1 MAMKSRTLKRHFVE
15 AFKSLGRNGWMSFAS
30 VSAVTVTLLLV
41 GVFLVV
47 LLNLNHLASQ
57 IEGDVEIRAYVDRTT
72 KQTEYDQMQQKME
85 QIPNVQ
91 QVRFQ
96 SKEDG
101 LKELIKSLGDEGQ
114 AFSSLK
120 NENPLPDAFIIK
132 TKKPQDTASVAS
144 EIEKFD
150 HIKKVDYGQGT
161 VERLFNVTS
170 VARNVG
176 IVLII
181 GLIFTAMFLIS
192 NTIKL
197 TIVSRRKE
205 IEIMK
210 LVGAT
215 NGFIRWPFFIEGFV
229 LGVLG
234 AVIPILVVVFG
245 YEFLHG
251 SVNTKLDTV
260 FVKLLPVYPMV
271 LQLSGLL
278 AIIGG
283 LIGVWGS
290 MTSVRKFL
298 KV

>member
-1 MAMKSRTLKRHFVE
+1 MKSRTLKRHFAE

-57 IEGDVEIRAYVDRTT
+57 IEGDVEIRAYIDRTT
-72 KQTEYDQMQQKME
+72 KQSEYNDLQQKME
-85 QIPNVQ
+85 QIPNVNE
-91 QVRFQ
+91 VKFQ

-101 LKELIKSLGDEGQ
+101 LQELIKSLGDEGK

-132 TKKPQDTASVAS
+132 TKKPQDTSTVAS
-144 EIEKFD
+144 EIEKYD

-161 VERLFNVTS
+161 VERLFKVTG

-176 IVLII
+176 LVLII

-197 TIVSRRKE
+197 TILSRRKE

-215 NGFIRWPFFIEGFV
+215 NGFIRWPYFIEGFV
-229 LGVLG
+229 LGLMG
-234 AVIPILVVVFG
+234 SIIPILVVIFG

-251 SVNTKLDTV
+251 QVNNQLDTV

-271 LQLSGLL
+271 LQLSVML
-278 AIIGG
+278 AVIGG

>member
-1 MAMKSRTLKRHFVE
+1 
-15 AFKSLGRNGWMSFAS
+15 MSFAS

-57 IEGDVEIRAYVDRTT
+57 IEGDVEIRAYIDRTT
-72 KQTEYDQMQQKME
+72 KQTEYADLQQKME
-85 QIPNVQ
+85 QVPHVNEVK
-91 QVRFQ
+91 FQ

-101 LKELIKSLGDEGQ
+101 LKELIKSLGDEGK

-120 NENPLPDAFIIK
+120 KENPLPDAYIIK

-161 VERLFNVTS
+161 VEKLFKVTGA
-170 VARNVG
+170 ARNVG
-176 IVLII
+176 IVLIV

-197 TIVSRRKE
+197 TIISRRKE

-229 LGVLG
+229 LGVMG
-234 AVIPILVVVFG
+234 AIVPILVIVFG

-251 SVNTKLDTV
+251 SVNNQLDTV
-260 FVKLLPVYPMV
+260 FVRLLPVYPMV
-271 LQLSGLL
+271 LQLSALL

-290 MTSVRKFL
+290 ISSVRKFL